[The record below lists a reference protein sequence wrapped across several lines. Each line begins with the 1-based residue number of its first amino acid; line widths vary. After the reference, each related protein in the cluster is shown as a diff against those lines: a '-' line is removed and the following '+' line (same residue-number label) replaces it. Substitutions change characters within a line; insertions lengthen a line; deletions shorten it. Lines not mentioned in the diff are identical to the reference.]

1 MMGFIV
7 YRKQTKDKTR
17 MITPVNPSV
26 REARKPIFFRLTAYI
41 FSIFEKKAILAKSI
55 KNTETNIISW
65 VLVML
70 LLKQKIFFKLYQQVG
85 LVGGYEEQGARVI
98 WI

>member
-7 YRKQTKDKTR
+7 YRKQTNDKTR

-26 REARKPIFFRLTAYI
+26 RDARKPMFFRLRGYT

-65 VLVML
+65 VLVMHF
-70 LLKQKIFFKLYQQVG
+70 LKK
-85 LVGGYEEQGARVI
+85 
-98 WI
+98 